1 MAGTGLAHSR
11 GMRART
17 ALLLVVLVALGLF
30 AALNWAVFTAPTDLN
45 LLFARVQAPL
55 GVILLVVIVAVTL
68 LYAAL
73 LVWLETAARRE
84 ARRAARELEAQRRLA
99 QEAEASRF
107 TELKAFLTA
116 ELGELRALPEATA
129 RDLTARL
136 ERVETALRGDVERA
150 GNTLAAYI
158 GELEERLERAGR
170 ASLPPST
177 QPR

>member
-1 MAGTGLAHSR
+1 
-11 GMRART
+11 MRART

-30 AALNWAVFTAPTDLN
+30 AALNWTVFTAPTDLN

-73 LVWLETAARRE
+73 LAWLETAALLE
-84 ARRAARELEAQRRLA
+84 ARRTARELEAQRRLA

-129 RDLTARL
+129 RDLTAHL

-158 GELEERLERAGR
+158 GELEERLERTDHAP
-170 ASLPPST
+170 LPPST
-177 QPR
+177 PC

>member
-1 MAGTGLAHSR
+1 
-11 GMRART
+11 
-17 ALLLVVLVALGLF
+17 
-30 AALNWAVFTAPTDLN
+30 
-45 LLFARVQAPL
+45 
-55 GVILLVVIVAVTL
+55 
-68 LYAAL
+68 
-73 LVWLETAARRE
+73 
-84 ARRAARELEAQRRLA
+84 
-99 QEAEASRF
+99 
-107 TELKAFLTA
+107 LKAFLTA